1 MAGVRFP
8 AWEIFFS
15 IFVSNCSTFFL
26 GTVVAETTKTDG
38 AISDENYDSPEL
50 KILDSILKKAQKIK
64 LSDEVIMLLVF
75 VSKLNYS
82 LS

>member
-8 AWEIFFS
+8 AWELFFPH
-15 IFVSNCSTFFL
+15 FVSTFFL
-26 GTVVAETTKTDG
+26 GKIVAETTKTVG

-64 LSDEVIMLLVF
+64 LSDEVIMLLLAVCG
-75 VSKLNYS
+75 N
-82 LS
+82 